1 MAMGEKLTDSALDT
15 IFRTARTYNG
25 YTDAPITT
33 DDIEAIYDLV
43 KMGPTS
49 ANQQPARFVWLLS
62 QDAKDKL
69 AAAASATNADKIRKA
84 PASVIIAY
92 DKEFHEHLPEFFP
105 HVDARPWFA
114 EPVSRER
121 HAFLN
126 STLQA
131 AYFIIAARALGF
143 DTGPMTGFDN
153 AAVDAA
159 FFADQ
164 PNYRSIIL
172 STLGHGD
179 PASIFG
185 RLPRPAFEKFNTVL

>member
-1 MAMGEKLTDSALDT
+1 MGEKLTDSALDT

-25 YTDAPITT
+25 YTDAPVTQ
-33 DDIEAIYDLV
+33 DDIKAIYELV

-69 AAAASATNADKIRKA
+69 AGFASANNADKIRKA

-159 FFADQ
+159 FFTDQ
-164 PNYRSIIL
+164 PNYRSTIL

>member
-1 MAMGEKLTDSALDT
+1 MSAKLTDDALDT
-15 IFRTARTYNG
+15 LFRAARTFNG
-25 YTDAPITT
+25 YVDEPVTEA
-33 DDIEAIYDLV
+33 DIHEIYELV

-49 ANQQPARFVWLLS
+49 ANQQPARFIWLLS

-69 AAAASATNADKIRKA
+69 AGFASANNSSKIKEA

-114 EPVSRER
+114 EPVARER

-126 STLQA
+126 ATLQA
-131 AYFIIAARALGF
+131 AYFIMAARSVGF
-143 DTGPMTGFDN
+143 DTGPMTGFDA

-164 PNYRSIIL
+164 PNYRSIML

-179 PASIFG
+179 PSSIFG
-185 RLPRPAFEKFNTVL
+185 RLPRPEFAKFNTVI

>member
-1 MAMGEKLTDSALDT
+1 MGEKLTDSALDT

-25 YTDAPITT
+25 YTDAPVTQ
-33 DDIEAIYDLV
+33 DDIKAIYELV

-69 AAAASATNADKIRKA
+69 AAFASANNADKIRKA

-164 PNYRSIIL
+164 PNFRSTIL

>member
-1 MAMGEKLTDSALDT
+1 MGTPLTDDALDT
-15 IFRTARTYNG
+15 LFRTARTYNG
-25 YTDAPITT
+25 YTDEPVTPA
-33 DDIEAIYDLV
+33 DIEAIYELV
-43 KMGPTS
+43 KMAPTS
-49 ANQQPARFVWLLS
+49 ANQQPGRFVWCLS

-69 AAAASATNADKIRKA
+69 AAFASATNADKIRKA
-84 PASVIIAY
+84 PATVIVAY
-92 DKEFHEHLPEFFP
+92 DKDFHEFLPEFFP

-114 EPVSRER
+114 EPVARER

-126 STLQA
+126 TTLQGG
-131 AYFIIAARALGF
+131 YFIMAARALGF

-153 AAVDAA
+153 AAVDAG

-164 PNYRSIIL
+164 PNYKSVML

-185 RLPRPAFEKFNTVL
+185 RLPRPDFAQFNTVI

>member
-1 MAMGEKLTDSALDT
+1 MAMSEKLTDSALDT

-25 YTDAPITT
+25 YTDVPVTQ
-33 DDIEAIYDLV
+33 DDIKAIYELV

-49 ANQQPARFVWLLS
+49 ANQQPARFIWLLS

-69 AAAASATNADKIRKA
+69 AGFASANNASKIRKA

-114 EPVSRER
+114 EPVARER

-164 PNYRSIIL
+164 PNYRSIII

>member
-1 MAMGEKLTDSALDT
+1 MGEKLTDSALDT

-25 YTDAPITT
+25 YTNAPVTRQ
-33 DDIEAIYDLV
+33 DIEAIYDLL

-49 ANQQPARFVWLLS
+49 ANQQPARFLWLLS

-69 AAAASATNADKIRKA
+69 AGFASATNADKIRKA
-84 PASVIIAY
+84 PATVIIAY
-92 DKEFHEHLPEFFP
+92 DKEFHEYLPEFFP

-114 EPVSRER
+114 DPVARER

-126 STLQA
+126 STMQA

-153 AAVDAA
+153 EGVDKA
-159 FFADQ
+159 FLADQ
-164 PNYRSIIL
+164 PSLRSTIL

>member
-1 MAMGEKLTDSALDT
+1 MGEKLTDSALDT

-25 YTDAPITT
+25 YTDAPVTE
-33 DDIEAIYDLV
+33 DDIRAIYELV

-49 ANQQPARFVWLLS
+49 ANQQPARFTWLLS
-62 QDAKDKL
+62 QDARDKL
-69 AAAASATNADKIRKA
+69 AGFASANNADKIRKA
-84 PASVIIAY
+84 PAAVIIAY

-114 EPVSRER
+114 EPVMRER

-164 PNYRSIIL
+164 PDFRSTII

>member
-15 IFRTARTYNG
+15 IFRTARSYNG
-25 YTDAPITT
+25 YTDAPVTQ
-33 DDIEAIYDLV
+33 DDIKAIYDLV

-92 DKEFHEHLPEFFP
+92 DTEFHEHLPEFFP

-114 EPVSRER
+114 EPVARER

-164 PNYRSIIL
+164 PNYRSTII

-179 PASIFG
+179 PTSIFG

>member
-1 MAMGEKLTDSALDT
+1 MATPLDDAALDT
-15 IFRTARTYNG
+15 LFRTARTYNG
-25 YTDAPITT
+25 YVDAPVTE
-33 DDIEAIYDLV
+33 DDIRRIYDLV

-49 ANQQPARFVWLLS
+49 ANQQPGRFVWLLS
-62 QDAKDKL
+62 EEGKAKL
-69 AAAASATNADKIRKA
+69 AATASATNAAKIVKA
-84 PASVIIAY
+84 PAALIVAY
-92 DKEFHEHLPEFFP
+92 DTEFHQYLPEFFP

-114 EPVSRER
+114 DPVAREH

-126 STLQA
+126 ATLQA

-153 AAVDAA
+153 AAADAA
-159 FFADQ
+159 FFADT
-164 PNYRSIIL
+164 PSYKSFMI

-185 RLPRPAFEKFNTVL
+185 RLPRPDFAKFNRIA

>member
-1 MAMGEKLTDSALDT
+1 MGEKLTDSALDT

-25 YTDAPITT
+25 YADAPVTQ
-33 DDIEAIYDLV
+33 DDIRAIYELV

-69 AAAASATNADKIRKA
+69 AGFASANNADKIRKA

-164 PNYRSIIL
+164 PNYRSTIL

>member
-1 MAMGEKLTDSALDT
+1 MGEKLTDSALDT

-25 YTDAPITT
+25 YTDAPVTQ
-33 DDIEAIYDLV
+33 DDIKAIYELV

-69 AAAASATNADKIRKA
+69 AGFASANNADKIRKA

-131 AYFIIAARALGF
+131 AYFIIAARAFGF

-159 FFADQ
+159 FFTDQ
-164 PNYRSIIL
+164 PNYRSTIL

>member
-25 YTDAPITT
+25 YTDAPVTQ
-33 DDIEAIYDLV
+33 DDIKAIYELV

-62 QDAKDKL
+62 QEAKDKL

-131 AYFIIAARALGF
+131 AYFIVAARALGF
-143 DTGPMTGFDN
+143 DTGPMTGFNN

-164 PNYRSIIL
+164 PNYRSTIL

>member
-15 IFRTARTYNG
+15 IFRTARSYNG
-25 YTDAPITT
+25 YTDAPVTQ
-33 DDIEAIYDLV
+33 DDIKAIYELV

-131 AYFIIAARALGF
+131 AYFIIAARSLGF
-143 DTGPMTGFDN
+143 DTGPMTGFN
-153 AAVDAA
+153 NEAVDAA
-159 FFADQ
+159 FLADQ

-179 PASIFG
+179 PTSIFG

>member
-1 MAMGEKLTDSALDT
+1 MGTRLTDDALDT
-15 IFRTARTYNG
+15 IFRAARSYNG
-25 YTDAPITT
+25 YVDEPVTEA
-33 DDIEAIYDLV
+33 DIHEIYELV

-62 QDAKDKL
+62 QEAKDKL
-69 AAAASATNADKIRKA
+69 AGFASANNSSKIKEA
-84 PASVIIAY
+84 PAAVIIAY

-114 EPVSRER
+114 EPVARER

-126 STLQA
+126 ATLQA
-131 AYFIIAARALGF
+131 AYFITAARAVGF
-143 DTGPMTGFDN
+143 DTGPMTGFDS
-153 AAVDAA
+153 AGVDGA

-164 PNYRSIIL
+164 PDYRSFMI

-179 PASIFG
+179 PSSIFG
-185 RLPRPAFEKFNTVL
+185 RLPRPEFAKFNTVI

>member
-1 MAMGEKLTDSALDT
+1 MARPLDDAALDT
-15 IFRTARTYNG
+15 LFRTARSHNG
-25 YTDAPITT
+25 YTDAPVTRG
-33 DDIEAIYDLV
+33 DIEAIHDLV

-49 ANQQPARFVWLLS
+49 ANQQSGRFVWCLS
-62 QDAKDKL
+62 QEAKDKL
-69 AAAASATNADKIRKA
+69 AGLTSANNADKVRKA
-84 PASVIIAY
+84 PATVIVAY
-92 DKEFHEHLPEFFP
+92 DKEFHEHLPELFP

-126 STLQA
+126 ATLQGG
-131 AYFIIAARALGF
+131 YFIMAARALGF

-159 FFADQ
+159 FFASQ
-164 PNYRSIIL
+164 PNFRSVML

-185 RLPRPAFEKFNTVL
+185 RLPRPEFGKFNTVA

>member
-1 MAMGEKLTDSALDT
+1 MSNRLTDDALDT
-15 IFRTARTYNG
+15 LFRAARTYNG
-25 YTDAPITT
+25 YVDEPVT
-33 DDIEAIYDLV
+33 EADVHEIYELV

-49 ANQQPARFVWLLS
+49 ANQQPARFVWLLG
-62 QDAKDKL
+62 QEGKDKL
-69 AAAASATNADKIRKA
+69 AGFASANNAAKIKEA
-84 PASVIIAY
+84 PAAVIIAY

-114 EPVSRER
+114 EPVARER

-126 STLQA
+126 ATLQA
-131 AYFIIAARALGF
+131 AYFIMAARSVGF

-153 AAVDAA
+153 DAVDKA

-164 PNYRSIIL
+164 PNVRSVMI

-179 PASIFG
+179 PASIFA
-185 RLPRPAFEKFNTVL
+185 RSPRPEFARFNTIA

>member
-1 MAMGEKLTDSALDT
+1 MSEKLTDSALDT

-25 YTDAPITT
+25 YTDVPVTQA
-33 DDIEAIYDLV
+33 DIEAIYELV

-69 AAAASATNADKIRKA
+69 ATAASATNADKIRKA

-92 DKEFHEHLPEFFP
+92 DTEFHEHLPEFFP

-143 DTGPMTGFDN
+143 DTGPMTGFNN
-153 AAVDAA
+153 AAVDTA

-164 PNYRSIIL
+164 PNYRSTIL

>member
-25 YTDAPITT
+25 YTDVPVTQ
-33 DDIEAIYDLV
+33 DDIEAIYELV

-114 EPVSRER
+114 EPIARER

-131 AYFIIAARALGF
+131 AYFIIAARAQGF
-143 DTGPMTGFDN
+143 DTGPMTGFNN

-164 PNYRSIIL
+164 PNFRSTII

>member
-1 MAMGEKLTDSALDT
+1 MSNKLNDEALDT
-15 IFRTARTYNG
+15 LFRAARTFNG
-25 YTDAPITT
+25 YVDEPVTEA
-33 DDIEAIYDLV
+33 DIHEIYELV

-62 QDAKDKL
+62 QEAKDKL
-69 AAAASATNADKIRKA
+69 AGFASANNSSKIKEA

-92 DKEFHEHLPEFFP
+92 DIDFHEHLPEFFP

-114 EPVSRER
+114 EPVARER

-126 STLQA
+126 ATLQA
-131 AYFIIAARALGF
+131 AYFIMAARSVGF

-164 PNYRSIIL
+164 PNYRSIML

-179 PASIFG
+179 PSSIFG
-185 RLPRPAFEKFNTVL
+185 RLPRPEFAKFNTIV

>member
-15 IFRTARTYNG
+15 IFRTARSYNG
-25 YTDAPITT
+25 YTDAPVTKS
-33 DDIEAIYDLV
+33 DIEAIYDLV

-143 DTGPMTGFDN
+143 DTGPMTGFNN

-164 PNYRSIIL
+164 PNYRSTVI

>member
-1 MAMGEKLTDSALDT
+1 MGTTLTDDALDT
-15 IFRTARTYNG
+15 LFRAARSYNG
-25 YTDAPITT
+25 YVDEPVTEN
-33 DDIEAIYDLV
+33 DIHEIYELL

-49 ANQQPARFVWLLS
+49 ANQQPARFIWLLS
-62 QDAKDKL
+62 QEGKDKL
-69 AAAASATNADKIRKA
+69 AGFASANNASKIREA

-92 DKEFHEHLPEFFP
+92 DKDFHEHLPELFP

-114 EPVSRER
+114 EPVARER

-126 STLQA
+126 ATLQA
-131 AYFIIAARALGF
+131 AYFIIAARAVGF

-164 PNYRSIIL
+164 PNYKSVMI
-172 STLGHGD
+172 STFGHGD
-179 PASIFG
+179 PSSIFG
-185 RLPRPAFEKFNTVL
+185 RLPRPEFAKFNTIA

>member
-1 MAMGEKLTDSALDT
+1 MGQPLDDAALDT
-15 IFRTARTYNG
+15 LFRTARSFNG
-25 YTDAPITT
+25 YTDAPVTEP
-33 DDIEAIYDLV
+33 DVRAIYDLV

-49 ANQQPARFVWLLS
+49 ANQQPGRFVWCLS
-62 QDAKDKL
+62 RDAKEKL
-69 AAAASATNADKIRKA
+69 AGFASATNADKIKRA
-84 PASVIIAY
+84 PATAILAY
-92 DKEFHEHLPEFFP
+92 DKDFHEHLPEFFP

-114 EPVSRER
+114 DPGARER

-126 STLQA
+126 TTLQG

-143 DTGPMTGFDN
+143 DTGPMTGFDT
-153 AAVDAA
+153 AGVDGA

-164 PNYRSIIL
+164 PNYKSIML

-185 RLPRPAFEKFNTVL
+185 RLPRPAFEKFNTIV

>member
-1 MAMGEKLTDSALDT
+1 MAERLSNDALDT
-15 IFRTARTYNG
+15 LFRAARSYNG
-25 YTDAPITT
+25 YVDEPVTEA
-33 DDIEAIYDLV
+33 DIREIYELV

-49 ANQQPARFVWLLS
+49 ANQQPARFVWLLG
-62 QDAKDKL
+62 QEGKDKL
-69 AAAASATNADKIRKA
+69 AGFATATNAPKLREA
-84 PASVIIAY
+84 PAAVIIAY

-114 EPVSRER
+114 EPVARER

-126 STLQA
+126 ATLQA
-131 AYFIIAARALGF
+131 AYFIMAARAVGF

-153 AAVDAA
+153 EAVDKA

-164 PNYRSIIL
+164 PNYRSVMI

-179 PASIFG
+179 PSSIFG
-185 RLPRPAFEKFNTVL
+185 RLPRPEFAKFNTVL

>member
-25 YTDAPITT
+25 YTDAPVTQ
-33 DDIEAIYDLV
+33 DDIKAIYELV

-164 PNYRSIIL
+164 PNYRSTIL

>member
-1 MAMGEKLTDSALDT
+1 MSEKLTDSALDT

-25 YTDAPITT
+25 YTDAPVTQ
-33 DDIEAIYDLV
+33 DDIKAIYELV

-69 AAAASATNADKIRKA
+69 ATAASATNADKIRKA

-92 DKEFHEHLPEFFP
+92 DTEFHEHLPEFFP

-131 AYFIIAARALGF
+131 AYFIVAARALGF
-143 DTGPMTGFDN
+143 DTGPMTGFNN

-164 PNYRSIIL
+164 PNYRSTIL

>member
-1 MAMGEKLTDSALDT
+1 MGKQLNDDALDT
-15 IFRTARTYNG
+15 LFRDARSFNG
-25 YTDAPITT
+25 YVDEPVTEA
-33 DDIEAIYDLV
+33 DIRAIYDLV

-49 ANQQPARFVWLLS
+49 ANQQPGRFIWLLS
-62 QDAKDKL
+62 QEGKDKL
-69 AAAASATNADKIRKA
+69 AGFASANNSSKIKEA
-84 PASVIIAY
+84 PAAVIIAY
-92 DKEFHEHLPEFFP
+92 DTEFHEHLGEFFP
-105 HVDARPWFA
+105 HVDAKPWFA
-114 EPVSRER
+114 EPVARER

-131 AYFIIAARALGF
+131 AYFIIAARSVGF

-164 PNYRSIIL
+164 PSYKSIMI

-179 PASIFG
+179 PSSIFG
-185 RLPRPAFEKFNTVL
+185 RLPRPAFEKFNTIA

>member
-15 IFRTARTYNG
+15 IFRTARSYNG
-25 YTDAPITT
+25 YTDAPVTKS
-33 DDIEAIYDLV
+33 DIEAIYDLV

-69 AAAASATNADKIRKA
+69 ASAASATNADKIRKA

-126 STLQA
+126 ATLQA

-153 AAVDAA
+153 AAVDVA
-159 FFADQ
+159 FLADQ

>member
-1 MAMGEKLTDSALDT
+1 MSNKLNDDALDT
-15 IFRTARTYNG
+15 LFRAARTFNG
-25 YTDAPITT
+25 YVDEPVTEA
-33 DDIEAIYDLV
+33 DIHEIYELV

-49 ANQQPARFVWLLS
+49 ANQQPARFIWLLS
-62 QDAKDKL
+62 QEAKEKL
-69 AAAASATNADKIRKA
+69 AGFASANNSSKIKEA

-92 DKEFHEHLPEFFP
+92 DIDFHEHLPEFFP

-114 EPVSRER
+114 EPVARER

-126 STLQA
+126 ATLQA
-131 AYFIIAARALGF
+131 AYFIMAARSVGF

-164 PNYRSIIL
+164 PNYRSIML

-179 PASIFG
+179 PSSIFG
-185 RLPRPAFEKFNTVL
+185 RLPRPEFAKFNTIV

>member
-1 MAMGEKLTDSALDT
+1 MGEKLADDALDT

-25 YTDAPITT
+25 YTDAPVTEH
-33 DDIEAIYDLV
+33 DIRAIYDLV

-49 ANQQPARFVWLLS
+49 ANQQPARFVWLLG
-62 QDAKDKL
+62 QEAKDKL
-69 AAAASATNADKIRKA
+69 AGFASAANGAKIRKA
-84 PASVIIAY
+84 PASLIVAY
-92 DKEFHEHLPEFFP
+92 DTEFHEHLPEFFP

-114 EPVSRER
+114 EPVARER

-131 AYFIIAARALGF
+131 AYFIVAARSLGF

-164 PNYRSIIL
+164 PNYRSIML